1 MGYDSLGPSL
11 DQLAALHQTLNVAAS
26 LLDRA
31 AGQIRDAA
39 LSPTKEHI
47 YSVGEALVNIY
58 DIQHAI
64 YKLRPEL
71 EPKYEEPSHEV
82 QDANRRLGETLI
94 AAYDLAD
101 SGRLPE
107 AIGLL
112 SAFAADDP
120 SEYHRGLAAV
130 ELERLSRNYGP

>member
-1 MGYDSLGPSL
+1 M
-11 DQLAALHQTLNVAAS
+11 DQLSALHQTLNVAAS

-47 YSVGEALVNIY
+47 HGIGEALVNIY

-64 YKLRPEL
+64 YRLRPEL
-71 EPKYEEPSHEV
+71 ESKDEEPSQEE
-82 QDANRRLGETLI
+82 QQANRRLGETLI

-101 SGRLPE
+101 CGRLPE
-107 AIGLL
+107 AIALL
-112 SAFAADDP
+112 SAFAADD
-120 SEYHRGLAAV
+120 SSKYHRGLAAN
-130 ELERLSRNYGP
+130 ELERLSTNYDR

>member
-1 MGYDSLGPSL
+1 M
-11 DQLAALHQTLNVAAS
+11 DQLSALHQTLNVAAS
-26 LLDRA
+26 FLDRA

-47 YSVGEALVNIY
+47 HSIGEALVNIS

-71 EPKYEEPSHEV
+71 EPKHEESSQEE
-82 QDANRRLGETLI
+82 QQANRRLGETLI

-101 SGRLPE
+101 SDRLPE
-107 AIGLL
+107 AITLL
-112 SAFAADDP
+112 SNFAANDP
-120 SEYHRGLAAV
+120 SEYHRGLAAI
-130 ELERLSRNYGP
+130 ELERLSTNYGP